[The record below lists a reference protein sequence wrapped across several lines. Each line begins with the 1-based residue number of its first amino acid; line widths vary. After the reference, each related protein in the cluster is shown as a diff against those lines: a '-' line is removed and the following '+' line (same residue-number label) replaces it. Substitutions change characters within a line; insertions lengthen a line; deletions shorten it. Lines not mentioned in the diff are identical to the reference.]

1 MSRAGIGAA
10 MFRKLI
16 GAFVGLAIL
25 AMTANSAHAILLY
38 DNGAWANCFCGVTS
52 INGTGQQDVAVDFT
66 PTDNWGVNAATW
78 VGLFADGVVSSLNRS
93 FVIEFF
99 SDATGEPSAVP
110 IFVDTVMASATLIST
125 APGENADFEVYSF
138 ATSFNMTAFLIVG
151 ETYYF
156 STTDAGPGTGGSTG
170 MFWAGSVFSNGFWF
184 RSGDTG
190 SWMVSS
196 SGVAFSLSGDTS
208 ASIPEPSTLALFATG
223 LALLGFMGW
232 RRRRAVQ
239 AT

>member
-1 MSRAGIGAA
+1 MNIGAA

-16 GAFVGLAIL
+16 GACVGLAIL
-25 AMTANSAHAILLY
+25 AMSANSAHAILLY
-38 DNGAWANCFCGVTS
+38 DNGAWANCFCGATS
-52 INGTGQQDVAVDFT
+52 INGTNQQDVADDFT

-93 FVIEFF
+93 FVIEIF
-99 SDATGEPSAVP
+99 SDATGEPSAIP
-110 IFVDTVMASATLIST
+110 IFVDTVMASATLLSP
-125 APGENADFEVYSF
+125 APGGNEGFEAYTF

-170 MFWAGSVFSNGFWF
+170 MFWTGSVIPDGFWF

-190 SWMVSS
+190 SWMVNS

-208 ASIPEPSTLALFATG
+208 ASAPEPSTLALFATG
-223 LALLGFMGW
+223 LALLGFIGW
-232 RRRRAVQ
+232 RRRGVVRVKA
-239 AT
+239 A